1 MDQALLIARSG
12 LDVHHKS
19 IEIISNN
26 LANASTFGF
35 KASRGEFEDLPYQV
49 IKQAGS
55 AITQNQNASSGLV
68 MGTGAKLSNN
78 KRIFTDGAQIATGNA
93 LDIAITGRGFIQVQP
108 PAGSGQPFYTRN
120 GSFTLNDQGQLM
132 TQSGYIV
139 QPPITIPTGVTQINI
154 TNDGFVNVMTATSPT
169 EQQVGQLQLADF
181 INQDGLQPIGENLY
195 QATTGS
201 GPAIL
206 SNPMQNGLGTVKQ
219 AVLEGSNVNI
229 VAEMVNLIE
238 AQRAFEVTS
247 KAVSAVDNMLQYL
260 NQATN

>member
-12 LDVHHKS
+12 LDVHHKN

-26 LANASTFGF
+26 LANANTVGF
-35 KASRGEFEDLPYQV
+35 KASRGEYEDLPYQI

-55 AITQNQNASSGLV
+55 AITESQNTSSGLV
-68 MGTGAKLSNN
+68 MGTGAKLANN
-78 KRIFTDGAQIATGNA
+78 KRIFTDGGQISTGGQ
-93 LDIAITGRGFIQVQP
+93 LDIAISGRGFIQVQP
-108 PAGSGQPFYTRN
+108 ATGGGQPYYTRN
-120 GSFTLNDQGQLM
+120 GSLTMNEQGQLI
-132 TQSGYIV
+132 TQAGYIV
-139 QPPITIPTGVTQINI
+139 QPPITIPAGGGKVEI
-154 TNDGFVNVMTATSPT
+154 TDDGFVNLYTSTSPT
-169 EQQVGQLQLADF
+169 AQQVGQIQLADF

-206 SNPMQNGLGTVKQ
+206 GNPMQNGLGKIKQ
-219 AVLEGSNVNI
+219 GVLEGSNVNI

-247 KAVSAVDNMLQYL
+247 KAISAVDNMLQYL
-260 NQATN
+260 NQAT